1 MNASILEHVPLAPF
15 TTLGIGG
22 PARYF
27 IRATSEKLIEEAIE
41 SSRQRGLP
49 LLILGGGSNML
60 IADTGFPG
68 IVVRVEIPG
77 LRWMDEGRHIHVS
90 AGAGEEWDLV
100 VEQAVERRLY
110 GIECLSGIPGS
121 VGGTPVQNVGAY
133 GQEIAETLKLWLL
146 LSALEN
152 GPET

>member
-1 MNASILEHVPLAPF
+1 
-15 TTLGIGG
+15 
-22 PARYF
+22 
-27 IRATSEKLIEEAIE
+27 
-41 SSRQRGLP
+41 
-49 LLILGGGSNML
+49 ML

-133 GQEIAETLKLWLL
+133 GQEIAETLLQVRAYDRENDRFVDLDR
-146 LSALEN
+146 SASGSPTVPAFSIRQRAIVTL
-152 GPET
+152 